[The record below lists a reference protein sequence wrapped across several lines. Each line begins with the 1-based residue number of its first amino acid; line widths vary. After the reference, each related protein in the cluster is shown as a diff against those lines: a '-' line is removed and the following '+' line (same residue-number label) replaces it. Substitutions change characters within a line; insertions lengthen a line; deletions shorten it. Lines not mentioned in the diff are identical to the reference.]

1 MSKGSKAMGL
11 VNRMLTSREISRA
24 AKIRI
29 CRTVVTPAVVCK
41 YETWVST
48 KKSEIKLE
56 TWKRKMLRKRF
67 KGTRTEDRGW
77 RRKTNREIKEHG
89 RMSEQRHAKRA
100 LLEEEGGKKKRG
112 RPKKKWLEAV
122 TTHLRILG
130 VADWK
135 RVSQDRE
142 QWRKIVKNR
151 NRESWALM
159 ACRTVLYRVSLKKD
173 ESITPLFIGGF

>member
-1 MSKGSKAMGL
+1 MSKGSKAMGSL
-11 VNRMLTSREISRA
+11 NRMLTSREISRA

-67 KGTRTEDRGW
+67 KGTRTEDGGW

-142 QWRKIVKNR
+142 Q
-151 NRESWALM
+151 
-159 ACRTVLYRVSLKKD
+159 
-173 ESITPLFIGGF
+173 

>member
-1 MSKGSKAMGL
+1 MSKGSKAMGSL
-11 VNRMLTSREISRA
+11 NRMLTSREISRA

-29 CRTVVTPAVVCK
+29 CRTVVCRC
-41 YETWVST
+41 ETWVST

-67 KGTRTEDRGW
+67 KGTRTEDGGW
-77 RRKTNREIKEHG
+77 RRKTNREIKELG

-122 TTHLRILG
+122 TTRPENTGRSRL
-130 VADWK
+130 
-135 RVSQDRE
+135 E
-142 QWRKIVKNR
+142 
-151 NRESWALM
+151 ESV
-159 ACRTVLYRVSLKKD
+159 T
-173 ESITPLFIGGF
+173 G